1 MIRRPPRSTLFP
13 YTTLFRSRY
22 ERATSHHSHLVFRRS
37 FVAGI
42 WIPDSG
48 ERTGGMVASA
58 RDRSRESAR
67 TGMVGRASGGSGPG
81 LLREVLSKTRE
92 LTFCFC
98 CFRFDGRFSVG
109 ETEWPLLPALIS
121 EL

>member
-1 MIRRPPRSTLFP
+1 GFGSGSSANYFLVR
-13 YTTLFRSRY
+13 RY

-81 LLREVLSKTRE
+81 LLREVLSRRGGQR
-92 LTFCFC
+92 FCFVVLG
-98 CFRFDGRFSVG
+98 FAGGFLSGLRDGRCLRRLFPDV
-109 ETEWPLLPALIS
+109 
-121 EL
+121 